1 MYKPCYES
9 NLSLLLNR
17 QKIEKNEKYNFPVYQ
32 KKKDKIEKNKENEN
46 ADFINKTDII
56 CCSKGN
62 MDPNTLANSPFSM
75 FINNLEKRLGYYF
88 DGQLFEND
96 A

>member
-1 MYKPCYES
+1 MYKVTYES

-17 QKIEKNEKYNFPVYQ
+17 EKNENYNFPVYQ
-32 KKKDKIEKNKENEN
+32 KKRDKIEKKEKNVENEKN
-46 ADFINKTDII
+46 DFLIKTDLI
-56 CCSKGN
+56 CSSKGN
-62 MDPNTLANSPFSM
+62 MDPNTLAKSPFSI
-75 FINNLEKRLGYYF
+75 FLNNLEKRFEHYF